1 MELDKKYIAKMTRV
15 YGLIVVIS
23 NIIAVMV
30 PKLIS
35 IPVLDERNTE
45 IWENF
50 IRENGFANIALIL
63 AFLVPTLVCILYSER
78 IFKSDEKIVKNV
90 AEIPSVFSISCSAI
104 LTPNIYKYFIISY
117 I

>member
-45 IWENF
+45 IWGNKNLSF
-50 IRENGFANIALIL
+50 IADAQIRGK
-63 AFLVPTLVCILYSER
+63 SETM
-78 IFKSDEKIVKNV
+78 KVYTCEK
-90 AEIPSVFSISCSAI
+90 
-104 LTPNIYKYFIISY
+104 
-117 I
+117 

>member
-45 IWENF
+45 IWE
-50 IRENGFANIALIL
+50 IKI
-63 AFLVPTLVCILYSER
+63 FLL
-78 IFKSDEKIVKNV
+78 
-90 AEIPSVFSISCSAI
+90 
-104 LTPNIYKYFIISY
+104 
-117 I
+117 